1 MAAESSGTALQW
13 AAFVGFAL
21 LAVVSLWAA
30 RARPAVRP
38 WAMGILLWALNN
50 IAFYVAYLIVL
61 QSVVTPLVPQW
72 SAVTRMH
79 GIFLAAGALLIAA
92 GKRAGHE

>member
-13 AAFVGFAL
+13 ATFVAFAM
-21 LAVVSLWAA
+21 LAVVSVWAA

-50 IAFYVAYLIVL
+50 CAFYTAYLIIGRAVL
-61 QSVVTPLVPQW
+61 TPLLIEW
-72 SAVTRMH
+72 SALTRMH

-92 GKRAGHE
+92 GKRARA